1 MSIRPLAAFVALL
14 SLVWAGIGLWIV
26 WLAAQPGGEPE
37 DAVVLFAPILVLSLV
52 GCLLST
58 RTLRRRNGAMP
69 LSVFAGTV
77 AASFGLYVALAP
89 FAHYGSWATSDTV
102 AWLLAIINVA
112 LLAGTSWRLSWLAQA
127 ATRSA

>member
-14 SLVWAGIGLWIV
+14 SMVWAGIGLWIV
-26 WLAAQPGGEPE
+26 RMAAQPGGEAE

-58 RTLRRRNGAMP
+58 RTLWRRNGAVP
-69 LSVFAGTV
+69 LSVFAGGV

-89 FAHYGSWATSDTV
+89 FANYGSWTTSDTV
-102 AWLLAIINVA
+102 TWLLAIINVA
-112 LLAGTSWRLSWLAQA
+112 LLAATSWRLSQLA
-127 ATRSA
+127 RPLI